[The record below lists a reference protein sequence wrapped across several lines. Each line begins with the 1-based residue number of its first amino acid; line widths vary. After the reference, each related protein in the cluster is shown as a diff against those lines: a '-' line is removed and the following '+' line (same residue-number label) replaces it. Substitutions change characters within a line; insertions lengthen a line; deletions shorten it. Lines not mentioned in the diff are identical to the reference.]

1 MTDEANSNLQTRSP
15 LGDALDS
22 FRQEI
27 ASMAEQSK
35 EISLLIKQTA
45 DEIDRLTQINRE
57 QSSQMRQL
65 QANIDA
71 YPRTEIQQRYTTWQ
85 EAQMRLFMQQNQMEQ
100 LRNRQANL
108 ERSQQMAM
116 GLLEVVD
123 SLTGSMEAGL
133 AITSGSQLMGQGND
147 SGGQGPVTALIQAT
161 ELVYHRLS
169 RELQDSAA
177 QMLSDLILRA
187 EICERLVDRD
197 PSMAKGEISQL
208 RQATAQALK
217 SVRKLIQALEPPA
230 LKELGLPTAL
240 RRYVS
245 AEMVGESPRVLL
257 EINGKERRLPHVE
270 EIGVFR
276 ILQEGL
282 TNAVQH
288 SGGECI
294 KLTLHFETDRVT
306 AQLSDD
312 GHGFDVATALKQA
325 TTRIRS
331 GLVEMRVR
339 ADSIGASLEINSYP
353 GRGCTINLAL
363 PA

>member
-116 GLLEVVD
+116 GL
-123 SLTGSMEAGL
+123 
-133 AITSGSQLMGQGND
+133 
-147 SGGQGPVTALIQAT
+147 
-161 ELVYHRLS
+161 
-169 RELQDSAA
+169 
-177 QMLSDLILRA
+177 
-187 EICERLVDRD
+187 
-197 PSMAKGEISQL
+197 
-208 RQATAQALK
+208 
-217 SVRKLIQALEPPA
+217 
-230 LKELGLPTAL
+230 
-240 RRYVS
+240 
-245 AEMVGESPRVLL
+245 
-257 EINGKERRLPHVE
+257 
-270 EIGVFR
+270 
-276 ILQEGL
+276 
-282 TNAVQH
+282 
-288 SGGECI
+288 
-294 KLTLHFETDRVT
+294 
-306 AQLSDD
+306 
-312 GHGFDVATALKQA
+312 
-325 TTRIRS
+325 
-331 GLVEMRVR
+331 
-339 ADSIGASLEINSYP
+339 
-353 GRGCTINLAL
+353 
-363 PA
+363 